1 MNATSYVQLKE
12 RKFKVCYVVVINA
25 CTLVPTVF
33 LRYLKT
39 KFEIPFAFS
48 LFLRFSKTK
57 FKLLFLFFIFLQLWK
72 TEFQIPFSFS
82 DDIDNWISTFISV
95 VRLFIVSRSWCS
107 SPCFGHFAQLRE
119 LTSALPFSV
128 RRLGKLWLYFGVNN
142 INQMEALDNIDKV
155 FVRNFLQEENK

>member
-1 MNATSYVQLKE
+1 MKSVLSLFLYHLL
-12 RKFKVCYVVVINA
+12 FCNA

-33 LRYLKT
+33 LRHLKT

-48 LFLRFSKTK
+48 VFLRFPKTK
-57 FKLLFLFFIFLQLWK
+57 FKLLFLFFIFLRLWK

-82 DDIDNWISTFISV
+82 DDIDNWISIFISV

-142 INQMEALDNIDKV
+142 INQMEALDNIIDKV